1 MPRVSLVVI
10 LVASLRASDNSATY
24 DSRPARSL
32 TVADHFKRAVDLSPK
47 DATARHLLGLWCYE
61 VAKLSWL
68 EQKVAATLFAAPP
81 TATFEEAYEHFV
93 AAEKIDP
100 GFYPKNMLLLAQTC
114 ARLGLKQE
122 ATHWHSRCLAS
133 KARTPE
139 DEETLAEAAK
149 LKL

>member
-1 MPRVSLVVI
+1 MVRAPVPRI
-10 LVASLRASDNSATY
+10 RGSA
-24 DSRPARSL
+24 RG
-32 TVADHFKRAVDLSPK
+32 
-47 DATARHLLGLWCYE
+47 RHTWALWAPELMTKSHGCFTFRCYE